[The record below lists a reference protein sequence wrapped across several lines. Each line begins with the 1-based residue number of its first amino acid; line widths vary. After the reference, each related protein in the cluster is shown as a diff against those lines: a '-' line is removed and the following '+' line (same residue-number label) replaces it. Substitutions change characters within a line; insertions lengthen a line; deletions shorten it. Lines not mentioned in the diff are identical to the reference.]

1 VYFLCILRIL
11 YFVLWTIVIL
21 CAIDTRFI
29 KCNLL
34 ITYLC
39 TPGNVVPGVFVSLP
53 SLEGDALL
61 HVHAKLPFLCFSRVV
76 AVSAASQ

>member
-21 CAIDTRFI
+21 CAFDTRFI

-34 ITYLC
+34 ACIEAPFRCWQNHDVELLSYA
-39 TPGNVVPGVFVSLP
+39 GSGSVVVSL
-53 SLEGDALL
+53 
-61 HVHAKLPFLCFSRVV
+61 VH
-76 AVSAASQ
+76 